1 MKDKRRKDNKVS
13 SIQSLIEKRNRELNN
28 EEHLSNHDA
37 NHKDK
42 NKIST
47 DDAQL
52 YKINKPNETSKQ
64 QDQNQSIDE
73 DNFNNQSNESEQLE
87 QNEAIEQ
94 SNETSDE
101 NAQNVESTKT
111 NDSHRLSTN
120 SSENTYKLS
129 IKDRVKEFNDNR
141 KRKKHAK
148 STQFDHLSP
157 QERKEQLRIQR
168 RKRQKRIQY
177 VIITF
182 LVLLIFLFLLYMFT
196 PLSRIS
202 NIKISGNNNVSNS
215 QVEKA
220 LDVKDNSR
228 MYTYS
233 KRKGIQNLKKND
245 LIKDVKIKKQLPN
258 TLKVQITENQVV
270 GVVKEKNKYVPI
282 IEGNQELKN
291 FDGNIAGSGPILEGF
306 KGEEKSNMIKSL
318 SKMSPEIRD
327 MISEIKYAP
336 KQNSPNRI
344 LLYMQDDMQV
354 VGNIKTI
361 ANKIK
366 YYPQMSQSLSKDDSG
381 NLKTQGY
388 IDLSVGASFIPYNEN
403 SSGDS
408 KSDQNVRQ
416 KSQQETDAKDELQS
430 ALNKINE
437 QSDSNN

>member
-141 KRKKHAK
+141 KRKNMPRVHNLIIYHHK
-148 STQFDHLSP
+148 
-157 QERKEQLRIQR
+157 RKEQLRIQR
-168 RKRQKRIQY
+168 RKRQKEFSTLSLHFS
-177 VIITF
+177 IINNF
-182 LVLLIFLFLLYMFT
+182 IFTLH
-196 PLSRIS
+196 
-202 NIKISGNNNVSNS
+202 V
-215 QVEKA
+215 
-220 LDVKDNSR
+220 
-228 MYTYS
+228 YTT
-233 KRKGIQNLKKND
+233 K
-245 LIKDVKIKKQLPN
+245 
-258 TLKVQITENQVV
+258 
-270 GVVKEKNKYVPI
+270 
-282 IEGNQELKN
+282 
-291 FDGNIAGSGPILEGF
+291 
-306 KGEEKSNMIKSL
+306 
-318 SKMSPEIRD
+318 
-327 MISEIKYAP
+327 
-336 KQNSPNRI
+336 
-344 LLYMQDDMQV
+344 
-354 VGNIKTI
+354 
-361 ANKIK
+361 
-366 YYPQMSQSLSKDDSG
+366 
-381 NLKTQGY
+381 
-388 IDLSVGASFIPYNEN
+388 
-403 SSGDS
+403 
-408 KSDQNVRQ
+408 
-416 KSQQETDAKDELQS
+416 
-430 ALNKINE
+430 
-437 QSDSNN
+437 

>member
-13 SIQSLIEKRNRELNN
+13 SIQSLIEKNRELNN

-141 KRKKHAK
+141 KRKNMPRVHNLIIYHHK
-148 STQFDHLSP
+148 
-157 QERKEQLRIQR
+157 
-168 RKRQKRIQY
+168 RKRTIKNSTKEASKRIQY

-182 LVLLIFLFLLYMFT
+182 
-196 PLSRIS
+196 
-202 NIKISGNNNVSNS
+202 
-215 QVEKA
+215 
-220 LDVKDNSR
+220 
-228 MYTYS
+228 
-233 KRKGIQNLKKND
+233 
-245 LIKDVKIKKQLPN
+245 
-258 TLKVQITENQVV
+258 
-270 GVVKEKNKYVPI
+270 
-282 IEGNQELKN
+282 
-291 FDGNIAGSGPILEGF
+291 
-306 KGEEKSNMIKSL
+306 
-318 SKMSPEIRD
+318 
-327 MISEIKYAP
+327 
-336 KQNSPNRI
+336 
-344 LLYMQDDMQV
+344 
-354 VGNIKTI
+354 
-361 ANKIK
+361 
-366 YYPQMSQSLSKDDSG
+366 
-381 NLKTQGY
+381 
-388 IDLSVGASFIPYNEN
+388 
-403 SSGDS
+403 
-408 KSDQNVRQ
+408 
-416 KSQQETDAKDELQS
+416 
-430 ALNKINE
+430 
-437 QSDSNN
+437 

>member
-1 MKDKRRKDNKVS
+1 M
-13 SIQSLIEKRNRELNN
+13 KRNRELNN

-168 RKRQKRIQY
+168 RKRQKEFSTLSLHFS
-177 VIITF
+177 IINNF
-182 LVLLIFLFLLYMFT
+182 IFTLH
-196 PLSRIS
+196 
-202 NIKISGNNNVSNS
+202 V
-215 QVEKA
+215 
-220 LDVKDNSR
+220 
-228 MYTYS
+228 YTT
-233 KRKGIQNLKKND
+233 K
-245 LIKDVKIKKQLPN
+245 
-258 TLKVQITENQVV
+258 
-270 GVVKEKNKYVPI
+270 
-282 IEGNQELKN
+282 
-291 FDGNIAGSGPILEGF
+291 
-306 KGEEKSNMIKSL
+306 
-318 SKMSPEIRD
+318 
-327 MISEIKYAP
+327 
-336 KQNSPNRI
+336 
-344 LLYMQDDMQV
+344 
-354 VGNIKTI
+354 
-361 ANKIK
+361 
-366 YYPQMSQSLSKDDSG
+366 
-381 NLKTQGY
+381 
-388 IDLSVGASFIPYNEN
+388 
-403 SSGDS
+403 
-408 KSDQNVRQ
+408 
-416 KSQQETDAKDELQS
+416 
-430 ALNKINE
+430 
-437 QSDSNN
+437 

>member
-141 KRKKHAK
+141 KK
-148 STQFDHLSP
+148 
-157 QERKEQLRIQR
+157 
-168 RKRQKRIQY
+168 
-177 VIITF
+177 
-182 LVLLIFLFLLYMFT
+182 
-196 PLSRIS
+196 
-202 NIKISGNNNVSNS
+202 
-215 QVEKA
+215 
-220 LDVKDNSR
+220 
-228 MYTYS
+228 
-233 KRKGIQNLKKND
+233 KKNMPRVHN
-245 LIKDVKIKKQLPN
+245 LIIYHHKR
-258 TLKVQITENQVV
+258 
-270 GVVKEKNKYVPI
+270 EKN
-282 IEGNQELKN
+282 N
-291 FDGNIAGSGPILEGF
+291 
-306 KGEEKSNMIKSL
+306 
-318 SKMSPEIRD
+318 
-327 MISEIKYAP
+327 
-336 KQNSPNRI
+336 
-344 LLYMQDDMQV
+344 
-354 VGNIKTI
+354 
-361 ANKIK
+361 
-366 YYPQMSQSLSKDDSG
+366 
-381 NLKTQGY
+381 
-388 IDLSVGASFIPYNEN
+388 
-403 SSGDS
+403 
-408 KSDQNVRQ
+408 
-416 KSQQETDAKDELQS
+416 
-430 ALNKINE
+430 
-437 QSDSNN
+437 